1 VQVNDAV
8 VVGPRN
14 DFGEIWVLGDDG
26 ANAAVRTTRGG
37 IVIRPTDFNPERIQL
52 DDAILTTPSVDV
64 GDHFTGPVVGVIDYS
79 FGNFEVLITSPLT
92 ADPGG
97 LDQETT
103 AAALPGQLAVA
114 TFNVENLDPGD
125 SADKFDDLADLIVN
139 HLRSPDLI
147 ALEEVQDNNGPTND
161 SVVDASLTYAALID
175 AIVAAGGPT
184 YDFRNINPVDDQ
196 DGGEPGGNIRVGFL
210 FRDDRGLAFVDR
222 AGGTSTAATTVLPG
236 PQLSFSPGR
245 IDPTNPAFATSRK
258 PLAGEFT
265 YYGQTL
271 FVIANHFNS
280 KGGDQPLFGHF
291 QPPTRSTEVQ
301 RNQQAQVV
309 NDFVDAL
316 LAEDSNADVI
326 VLGDLNDFEFST
338 ALATV
343 RGGVLHNLIETLPQ
357 AERYTYDFEGNSQT
371 LDHLLVSDN
380 LFNTVAFDY
389 DVVHV
394 NAEFA
399 EQASDHDPQVGL
411 FCLDQTGPALSV
423 TVSPN
428 TLWPPNHKY
437 VTVNATVTVTDNA
450 DPGATFT
457 LVSVTSNEPDN
468 GEDDGDTVNDIVI
481 VDSDTFKLRAERS
494 GTGTGRIYTITYQA
508 TDACG
513 NVTVASATVT
523 VPLSQGE

>member
-1 VQVNDAV
+1 
-8 VVGPRN
+8 
-14 DFGEIWVLGDDG
+14 
-26 ANAAVRTTRGG
+26 
-37 IVIRPTDFNPERIQL
+37 
-52 DDAILTTPSVDV
+52 
-64 GDHFTGPVVGVIDYS
+64 
-79 FGNFEVLITSPLT
+79 
-92 ADPGG
+92 
-97 LDQETT
+97 
-103 AAALPGQLAVA
+103 
-114 TFNVENLDPGD
+114 
-125 SADKFDDLADLIVN
+125 
-139 HLRSPDLI
+139 
-147 ALEEVQDNNGPTND
+147 
-161 SVVDASLTYAALID
+161 
-175 AIVAAGGPT
+175 
-184 YDFRNINPVDDQ
+184 
-196 DGGEPGGNIRVGFL
+196 VGFL
-210 FRDDRGLAFVDR
+210 FRTDRGLAFVDR
-222 AGGTSTAATTVLPG
+222 PGGASTAATTVLPG

-245 IDPTNPAFATSRK
+245 IDPTNSAFLTSRK

-291 QPPTRSTEVQ
+291 QPPTRSSEVQ

-316 LAEDSNADVI
+316 LAEDSNSNII

-357 AERYTYDFEGNSQT
+357 AERYTYDFEGNSQM

-389 DVVHV
+389 DIVHV

-399 EQASDHDPQVGL
+399 EQASDHDPQAGR
-411 FCLDQTGPALSV
+411 FCLDQTGPTLNVTLSPD
-423 TVSPN
+423 S
-428 TLWPPNHKY
+428 LWPPNHNY

-513 NVTVASATVT
+513 NITVASATVT
-523 VPLSQGE
+523 VPLSQ